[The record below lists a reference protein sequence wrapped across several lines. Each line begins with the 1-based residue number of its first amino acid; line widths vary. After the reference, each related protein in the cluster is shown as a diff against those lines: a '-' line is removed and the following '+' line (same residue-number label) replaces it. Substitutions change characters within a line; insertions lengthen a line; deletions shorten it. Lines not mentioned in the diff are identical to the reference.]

1 MIRTEEDI
9 YFVLR
14 KLSETFT
21 NTIAVPQEVEK
32 SGRIRKATIYKPLSR
47 ESGSDKKE
55 RANISLMES
64 IVNTVC
70 PGSRKRNGFAQS
82 LCQE

>member
-9 YFVLR
+9 YLVLR

-21 NTIAVPQEVEK
+21 NTITVLQEVGK

-47 ESGSDKKE
+47 ESGIDEEE
-55 RANISLMES
+55 RVNISLMES

-70 PGSRKRNGFAQS
+70 PGSRKRSGFAQS
-82 LCQE
+82 LGQE

>member
-14 KLSETFT
+14 KLSETST
-21 NTIAVPQEVEK
+21 DTITVPQEVEK
-32 SGRIRKATIYKPLSR
+32 SGRIRKARIYKPLSR
-47 ESGSDKKE
+47 ESGIDKKE
-55 RANISLMES
+55 RANTSLMES

-70 PGSRKRNGFAQS
+70 PGSRERKGFAQS

>member
-9 YFVLR
+9 YLVLR

-21 NTIAVPQEVEK
+21 DTITVPQEVEK
-32 SGRIRKATIYKPLSR
+32 SGRIRKATTYKPLSR
-47 ESGSDKKE
+47 ESSIDKKE
-55 RANISLMES
+55 RVNISLMES
-64 IVNTVC
+64 IVNAVC